1 MEQHQR
7 PLVRNTIMETAVGS
21 SEALAGITAL
31 YVFIYFQLNLRAPT
45 GVCRQRYQLKQRG
58 GRFFIGKACC
68 SSITVPNKFLV
79 KYPKPPPFPPFAN
92 TTIIS
97 SEAEFFYL
105 GIISRNVQLLKENP
119 AC

>member
-7 PLVRNTIMETAVGS
+7 PLVRNTIMENAVGCS
-21 SEALAGITAL
+21 KALAGITAL
-31 YVFIYFQLNLRAPT
+31 YVFVYCQLNLRAPT

-79 KYPKPPPFPPFAN
+79 KYPKPPPFAN

-97 SEAEFFYL
+97 NEAEFFYL